1 MGGAAARPFGRI
13 CKGRGLAIRAI
24 RPEPSGNRPKTKGAS
39 ISMTK
44 LWGGRFTKKTD
55 QLVEEYTASITFD
68 KELAEED
75 IQGSLAHVTMLGKCG
90 ILSADD
96 VEKIKEGLMRVR
108 NRIQRGEQ
116 EFSISDE
123 DIHMNIEKSLIDEI
137 GPVGGKLHT
146 GRSRNDQ
153 VATDMHLYLRKRV
166 VEFVDLLAKLQDAL
180 ISQAKANLDTIV
192 PGYTH
197 LQRAQPIL
205 FAHHLMAY
213 VSMFGRDIERLQD
226 SYKRIDTLPLGAGAL
241 AGTTFAIDRQ
251 YTAKLLNFGR
261 VYENSL
267 DAVSDRDFI
276 VEFLA
281 NASLIMAHLSRL
293 SEELVL
299 WSSTEFQFIELDDA
313 FCTGSSIMP
322 QKKNPDVPELVRGKT
337 GRVYGNLV
345 GLLTVLKSLPL
356 AYNKDMQEDK
366 EGMFD
371 TVKTLQG
378 ALQLFAPMIA
388 TMKVRKEQMR
398 RAVDNDF
405 SNATDIADFLVG
417 KGLPFRQA
425 HEVIGKTVLYCIQN
439 GKFLLDLTLDEF
451 KQFSSL
457 FDDRIY
463 EVLQPHNVV
472 NARNVYGGTATAQV
486 EAAIGRAAAELER
499 VNAWTAE
506 YAEKCK

>member
-1 MGGAAARPFGRI
+1 M
-13 CKGRGLAIRAI
+13 
-24 RPEPSGNRPKTKGAS
+24 S
-39 ISMTK
+39 K
-44 LWGGRFTKKTD
+44 LWGGRFTKQTN

-75 IQGSLAHVTMLGKCG
+75 IQGSLAHVTMLGQCG
-90 ILSADD
+90 ILPAED
-96 VEKIKEGLMRVR
+96 VEKIKDGLLKVQQ
-108 NRIQRGEQ
+108 RIRRGEH
-116 EFSISDE
+116 EFLVGDE
-123 DIHMNIEKSLIDEI
+123 DIHMSVEKALIEEI

-166 VEFVDLLAKLQDAL
+166 VEFVELLRKLQEAL
-180 ISQAKANLDTIV
+180 IAQAKANMDTIL

-213 VSMFGRDIERLQD
+213 VSMFGRDMERLQD
-226 SYKRIDTLPLGAGAL
+226 SYKRVDILPLGAGAL
-241 AGTTFAIDRQ
+241 AGTTFAIDRLF
-251 YTAKLLNFGR
+251 TAKQLNFGR

-293 SEELVL
+293 SEELIL
-299 WSSTEFQFIELDDA
+299 WSSTEFQFVELDDA

-378 ALQLFAPMIA
+378 ALRLFAPMIE
-388 TMKVRKEQMR
+388 TMKVRTDKMR
-398 RAVDNDF
+398 RAVDQDF
-405 SNATDIADFLVG
+405 SNATDIADFLAA

-451 KQFSSL
+451 KQFSPL
-457 FDDRIY
+457 FDETIY
-463 EVLQPHNVV
+463 QVLQPENVV
-472 NARNVYGGTATAQV
+472 NARSVYGGTATAQV
-486 EAAIGRAAAELER
+486 AAAIGRAEADLAATAGW
-499 VNAWTAE
+499 VAE
-506 YAEKCK
+506 YEAKSR

>member
-1 MGGAAARPFGRI
+1 M
-13 CKGRGLAIRAI
+13 
-24 RPEPSGNRPKTKGAS
+24 S
-39 ISMTK
+39 K

-55 QLVEEYTASITFD
+55 QLVEEYTASIMFD

-75 IQGSLAHVTMLGKCG
+75 IQGSLAHVTMLGKQG
-90 ILSADD
+90 ILPAGD
-96 VEKIKEGLMRVR
+96 VEKIKDGLHRVLQ
-108 NRIQRGEQ
+108 RIKRDDI
-116 EFSISDE
+116 EFSIGDE
-123 DIHMNIEKSLIDEI
+123 DIHMNIEKTLIDDV

-153 VATDMHLYLRKRV
+153 VATDMHLWLRKRV
-166 VEFVDLLAKLQDAL
+166 VEFVDMLHKLQAAL
-180 ISQAKANLDTIV
+180 VEQAKANIDTIV

-226 SYKRIDTLPLGAGAL
+226 SYKRINVLPLGAGAL
-241 AGTTFAIDRQ
+241 AGTTFPIDRHFVANQ
-251 YTAKLLNFGR
+251 LKFDR

-276 VEFLA
+276 LEFLA
-281 NASLIMAHLSRL
+281 DASIIMMHLSRL
-293 SEELVL
+293 SEELIM
-299 WSSTEFQFIELDDA
+299 WSSTEFHFVELDDA

-337 GRVYGNLV
+337 GRVYGNLA

-388 TMKVRKEQMR
+388 TMKVNKDRMR
-398 RAVDNDF
+398 QAVNQDF
-405 SNATDIADFLVG
+405 SNATDIADFLVN

-425 HEVIGKTVLYCIQN
+425 HEVIGKTVLYCIEQN
-439 GKFLLDLTLDEF
+439 KYLLDLTLEEF
-451 KQFSSL
+451 KQFSTL

-463 EVLQPHNVV
+463 AVLQPEQVV
-472 NARNVYGGTATAQV
+472 NARNVYGGTAKSQV
-486 EAAIGRAAAELER
+486 QDAIGRADAALAETAAWVAEYLER
-499 VNAWTAE
+499 SR
-506 YAEKCK
+506 

>member
-1 MGGAAARPFGRI
+1 M
-13 CKGRGLAIRAI
+13 
-24 RPEPSGNRPKTKGAS
+24 S
-39 ISMTK
+39 K

-55 QLVEEYTASITFD
+55 QLVEEYTASILFD

-90 ILSADD
+90 ILPADD
-96 VEKIKEGLMRVR
+96 VEKIQDGLHKVMQMIR
-108 NRIQRGEQ
+108 RGEV
-116 EFSISDE
+116 EFSVSDE
-123 DIHMNIEKSLIDEI
+123 DIHMNIEKTLIDEI

-166 VEFVDLLAKLQDAL
+166 VEFVGMLVKLQEAL
-180 ISQAKANLDTIV
+180 IGQAKANLDTIL

-205 FAHHLMAY
+205 FAHHMMAY
-213 VSMFGRDIERLQD
+213 VSMFGRDIERFRD
-226 SYKRIDTLPLGAGAL
+226 SYKRVDMLPLGAGAL
-241 AGTTFAIDRQ
+241 AGTTFPIDRHFVAQ
-251 YTAKLLNFGR
+251 QLGFER

-281 NASLIMAHLSRL
+281 NASLVMTHLSRL
-293 SEELVL
+293 CEEIVL
-299 WSSTEFQFIELDDA
+299 WSSTEFQFVELDDA
-313 FCTGSSIMP
+313 FTTGSSIMP
-322 QKKNPDVPELVRGKT
+322 QKKNPDVAELVRGKT
-337 GRVYGNLV
+337 GRVYGNLI
-345 GLLTVLKSLPL
+345 GMLTVLKALPL

-371 TVKTLQG
+371 TVRTLQG

-388 TMKVRKEQMR
+388 TMKVNRDRMR
-398 RAVDNDF
+398 QAVNQDF
-405 SNATDIADFLVG
+405 SNATDIADYLAS
-417 KGLPFRQA
+417 KGMPFRQA

-439 GKFLLDLTLDEF
+439 KKYLLDLTLQEF
-451 KQFSSL
+451 LQFSEL

-463 EVLQPHNVV
+463 EVLQPENVV

-486 EAAIGRAAAELER
+486 SEAIGRAEEAVGLNNRWFE
-499 VNAWTAE
+499 E
-506 YAEKCK
+506 YIEKSK

>member
-1 MGGAAARPFGRI
+1 M
-13 CKGRGLAIRAI
+13 
-24 RPEPSGNRPKTKGAS
+24 S
-39 ISMTK
+39 K
-44 LWGGRFTKKTD
+44 LWGGRFTKQTN
-55 QLVEEYTASITFD
+55 QLVEQYTASIPFD
-68 KELAEED
+68 QELAEED
-75 IQGSLAHVTMLGKCG
+75 IQGSLAHVTMLGHCG
-90 ILSADD
+90 ILPMED
-96 VEKIKEGLMRVR
+96 VEKIKDGLLKVR
-108 NRIQRGEQ
+108 QRIRRGEH
-116 EFSISDE
+116 EFLVADE
-123 DIHMNIEKSLIDEI
+123 DIHMSVEKALIEEI

-166 VEFVDLLAKLQDAL
+166 VEFVELLRKLQEAL
-180 ISQAKANLDTIV
+180 IAQAKANLDTV
-192 PGYTH
+192 LPGYTH

-205 FAHHLMAY
+205 FAHHLLAY

-226 SYKRIDTLPLGAGAL
+226 SYKRVDMLPLGAGAL

-251 YTAKLLNFGR
+251 FTASQLNFGR
-261 VYENSL
+261 VYDNSL

-293 SEELVL
+293 SEELIL

-337 GRVYGNLV
+337 GRVYGHLV

-378 ALQLFAPMIA
+378 ALQLFAPMIE
-388 TMKVRKEQMR
+388 TMKVRADRMR
-398 RAVDNDF
+398 RAVDQDF
-405 SNATDIADFLVG
+405 SNATDIADFLAA

-451 KQFSSL
+451 KQFSPL
-457 FDDRIY
+457 FDETIY
-463 EVLQPHNVV
+463 EVLKPENVV

-486 EAAIGRAAAELER
+486 SAAIERAEAALAATAGW
-499 VNAWTAE
+499 VAE
-506 YAEKCK
+506 YEARSR